1 MPLVYPCQ
9 KVEKPQM
16 ISVPTVDRGWEID
29 RHDVRLVKMLAVEPF
44 KVVWEGTW
52 NGVTPITVK
61 TLKTVGTMSPDEFL
75 QEANMMKKL
84 HHINVIKLYGVC
96 TKEEPT

>member
-16 ISVPTVDRGWEID
+16 FSLPTVDRGWEID

-44 KVVWEGTW
+44 KVVWEGT
-52 NGVTPITVK
+52 
-61 TLKTVGTMSPDEFL
+61 
-75 QEANMMKKL
+75 
-84 HHINVIKLYGVC
+84 
-96 TKEEPT
+96 